1 MCGRYVQARATGDL
15 AAALHADHDPDYQ
28 HQPSWNIAPTDT
40 VPIVVETLVDG
51 EILRRL
57 GPARWGLLPPWAK
70 DRTFSSRTFNAR
82 SETVTTKPSFRSAVR
97 RKRAIVPAEGYYEWR
112 TEGRTKT
119 PHLIRP
125 ADGSLMLFA
134 GLWESWTDGEETI
147 VSTTILTG
155 PAPTADDAVLRELGA
170 LHDRTPLAM
179 TPTLADQW
187 VQPGEPTSTEL
198 EELLDEVRG
207 GVPEVAR
214 LWEIHPVGPEV
225 GNVRNNGPELMAP
238 VPRLFFS
245 PESDPA

>member
-134 GLWESWTDGEETI
+134 YSGRAG
-147 VSTTILTG
+147 
-155 PAPTADDAVLRELGA
+155 
-170 LHDRTPLAM
+170 RTERRRSSP
-179 TPTLADQW
+179 P
-187 VQPGEPTSTEL
+187 P
-198 EELLDEVRG
+198 
-207 GVPEVAR
+207 
-214 LWEIHPVGPEV
+214 
-225 GNVRNNGPELMAP
+225 
-238 VPRLFFS
+238 FS
-245 PESDPA
+245 PAQHPQLMTQSCVSSVPCTTAPHWL